1 MANITLPKKDGRG
14 ISQGWLQSDKK
25 AHQAMWQFGLKNP
38 TALSLLHFFTSRM
51 DRGTNGVIMS
61 SLAIAEVTGVAQRTV
76 KAATKALA
84 EANFIQVLKSG
95 KSNVYIINNQ
105 VAWQGKRGSRYAA
118 FGAEIM
124 LTEGEQT
131 TPVDQLIEEA
141 KTLIQVP
148 SMLPGERLLV
158 GNEEIDPP
166 DQQEMELP

>member
-1 MANITLPKKDGRG
+1 
-14 ISQGWLQSDKK
+14 
-25 AHQAMWQFGLKNP
+25 
-38 TALSLLHFFTSRM
+38 
-51 DRGTNGVIMS
+51 
-61 SLAIAEVTGVAQRTV
+61 
-76 KAATKALA
+76 
-84 EANFIQVLKSG
+84 
-95 KSNVYIINNQ
+95 
-105 VAWQGKRGSRYAA
+105 
-118 FGAEIM
+118 M